1 MEENLTFE
9 ELYEAYILC
18 LKNKKR
24 KAGTYSFVN
33 EELCKNLV
41 NELNLKII
49 VENLYIITQKF
60 CFKMSKK

>member
-24 KAGTYSFVN
+24 KAGTYGFVN
-33 EELCKNLV
+33 EE
-41 NELNLKII
+41 
-49 VENLYIITQKF
+49 
-60 CFKMSKK
+60 